1 MLCQTC
7 AYDSGAVMITK
18 LESFETSLE
27 QIESIMGKNR
37 FSEVKQIAGRLGPNY
52 KWKKL
57 SLIDINKVWQLMDAK
72 TMERYMFLIKV
83 QFLKI
88 VIRS

>member
-1 MLCQTC
+1 
-7 AYDSGAVMITK
+7 MITK

-57 SLIDINKVWQLMDAK
+57 SLIDINKVWQLMDGK

>member
-1 MLCQTC
+1 
-7 AYDSGAVMITK
+7 MITK

-83 QFLKI
+83 QY
-88 VIRS
+88 

>member
-1 MLCQTC
+1 
-7 AYDSGAVMITK
+7 MITK